1 MKKIAVLMTMMV
13 LTQLTVMAAG
23 DKVNYYTP
31 YYNQPNI
38 INGRKVNYAEKNTKV
53 YKPDGN
59 NFYIQKYNV
68 DDLEEAPWVNGGKR
82 KSSF

>member
-1 MKKIAVLMTMMV
+1 MKKIAVLMTLMV
-13 LTQLTVMAAG
+13 LAQLSAVAAP
-23 DKVNYYTP
+23 DKVNYFPP

-38 INGRKVNYAEKNTKV
+38 INGKQVRYAEKNTKV
-53 YKPDGN
+53 YKPNGD